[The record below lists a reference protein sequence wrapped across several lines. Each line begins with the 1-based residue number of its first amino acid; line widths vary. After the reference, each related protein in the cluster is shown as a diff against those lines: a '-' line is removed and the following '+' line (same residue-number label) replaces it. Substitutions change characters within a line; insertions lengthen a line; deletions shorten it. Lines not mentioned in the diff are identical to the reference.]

1 MKYHSIAFVGY
12 GDECFLMGDDYV
24 VTPKRLS
31 MNFDAPWW
39 SASHS
44 MSEMLPRNKISLYSV
59 QKSLDCGVDNR
70 TSNAT
75 CISC

>member
-1 MKYHSIAFVGY
+1 MESIEILLFVMVMNAFDGN
-12 GDECFLMGDDYV
+12 DYV

-44 MSEMLPRNKISLYSV
+44 MSEMLPRNKISLYSI

-70 TSNAT
+70 NSNAT